1 MLYALVGYIS
11 LAVMMMLI
19 LRGKLSPAFCFTI
32 IPIVAAVIC
41 GFGFE
46 EIVAFLDKGMGS
58 IWKTALLFVFSVS
71 YFGIMNDVGLFDPMV
86 KALVKMAGHNVIL
99 VMVATSLIAIVGH
112 MDGAAAST
120 YLITIPVMLP
130 IYKKLGISPL
140 KLLLLV
146 GLSTG
151 IMNLVPWGGPT
162 IRAATAI
169 EMDPNILWVSMIPMQ
184 IAGLVIAVA
193 AAVLLGLQEKKRIEK
208 EGLVLDGESAGKQE
222 FSEEELALKRP
233 KLMPVNLLLT
243 AVVIWF
249 LVKGGV
255 TPFIIFLFGTMIAMA
270 VNYPDMK
277 QQISLM
283 QKYSASY
290 ANLVITIV
298 AAGVFLGVFANSG
311 IITNM
316 AQVLISLLPNG
327 LLKYLHI
334 IMGIMGAPMGMIM
347 GPDPYYYAVMPLVI
361 ETVSQFGVTAE
372 QVAHAMLIGENVALS
387 VSPCVAVNFLALG
400 LAGVELKD
408 HIRENFKWEWLVS
421 VLMLVVGIIIR
432 IV

>member
-11 LAVMMMLI
+11 LTLMMILI

-32 IPIVAAVIC
+32 IPVIAAIIC

-46 EIVAFLDKGMGS
+46 EIISFIDKGMGT

-86 KALVKMAGHNVIL
+86 KALVKMAGHNVVL
-99 VMVATSLIAIVGH
+99 VMVATSLIAVVGH

-169 EMDPNILWVSMIPMQ
+169 EMDPNQLWVSMIPMQ
-184 IAGLVIAVA
+184 IAGLVIAVV

-208 EGLVLDGESAGKQE
+208 EGLVLDGEDVQAAE
-222 FSEEELALKRP
+222 ENEEERLLKRP
-233 KLMPVNLLLT
+233 KLMPVNLVLT
-243 AVVIWF
+243 ALVIFF
-249 LVKGGV
+249 LVKGGI
-255 TPFIIFLFGTMIAMA
+255 TPFIIFLFGTMIALA

-277 QQISLM
+277 QQVSLM
-283 QKYSASY
+283 QKYSNSY
-290 ANLVITIV
+290 SNLVVTIV
-298 AAGVFLGVFANSG
+298 AAGIFLGVFANSG

-316 AQVLISLLPNG
+316 AQVLISLLPHG

-334 IMGIMGAPMGMIM
+334 IMGVLGAPMGMVM

-361 ETVSQFGVTAE
+361 ETVSQFGVLPE

-400 LAGVELKD
+400 LAGCELKD
-408 HIRENFKWEWLVS
+408 HIKANFKWEWLVS
-421 VLMLVVGIIIR
+421 VLMLVIGIVIG